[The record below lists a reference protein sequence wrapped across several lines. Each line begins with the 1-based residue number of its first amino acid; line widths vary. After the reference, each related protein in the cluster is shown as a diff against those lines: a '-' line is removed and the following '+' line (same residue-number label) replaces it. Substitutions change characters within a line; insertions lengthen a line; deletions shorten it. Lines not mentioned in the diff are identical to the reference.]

1 MLDKTIP
8 YYNII
13 MKRIKG
19 TVFPEV
25 ILPDGYSFSSFS
37 EGDEIYWAEIM
48 TSIGEFDNISEALDC
63 FRNEYLSNLDE
74 LKKRLIFVVNK
85 KGTKVGTLTNWWNY
99 TKEVREPSIHWVG
112 VIKEFQGLGLGKA
125 IVFEGMKRMIQLEG
139 DRDFFLH
146 TQTWSYK
153 AINIYI
159 QAGYKIV
166 NDETF
171 GDYINE
177 SEKAMSIIRDKMQT
191 LPLEK

>member
-19 TVFPEV
+19 TEIPEV
-25 ILPDGYSFSSFS
+25 ILPVGYSFSSFS
-37 EGDEIYWAEIM
+37 EGDEIYWAEIE
-48 TSIGEFDNISEALDC
+48 TSIGEFNSVDEALDC
-63 FRNEYLSNLDE
+63 FRSEYLTNIDE
-74 LKKRLIFVVNK
+74 LKKRLIFIENK
-85 KGTKVGTLTNWWNY
+85 EGKKIGTLTNWWNY

-112 VIKEFQGLGLGKA
+112 VINEFQGLGLGKA
-125 IVFEGMKRMIQLEG
+125 IVFEGMRRMIQLEG

-177 SEKAMSIIRDKMQT
+177 SEKAMPIIRDKIT
-191 LPLEK
+191 FGETK